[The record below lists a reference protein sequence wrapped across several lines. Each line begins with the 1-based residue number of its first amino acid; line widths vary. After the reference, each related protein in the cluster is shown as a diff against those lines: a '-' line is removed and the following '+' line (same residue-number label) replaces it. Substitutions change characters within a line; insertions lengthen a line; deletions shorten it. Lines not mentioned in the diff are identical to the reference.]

1 MNSLLYDL
9 SEMNNTLT
17 VKLENIITVE
27 FHSEDFK
34 TNDKKKVNIFDT
46 IIELNT

>member
-1 MNSLLYDL
+1 MYDLNGMNNSL
-9 SEMNNTLT
+9 TI
-17 VKLENIITVE
+17 KLENMITIE

-34 TNDKKKVNIFDT
+34 TTDKKKVNIFDT